1 MASFTYAGQLNSSEA
16 PVTID
21 VVIKNSAHVAVGE
34 AVTLDAGVDS
44 ADGIG
49 DRILG
54 VCVGIYDVNGLA
66 LDNADTSQLDGTWV
80 SATQTYTAGA
90 DNVTDDY
97 VTAKVIVDKMSLFR
111 NDADADLT
119 KAMVASHF
127 HIVSATQIDGD
138 TNAQDKGQFWLAKLD
153 PEDASVG
160 FFCISESVM
169 DPYVQI
175 T

>member
-21 VVIKNSAHVAVGE
+21 VVIKNSAHVAIGE
-34 AVTLDAGVDS
+34 AVTLDSGVDS
-44 ADGIG
+44 ADVVG

-54 VCVGIYDVNGLA
+54 VCVGIYDSAGIG
-66 LDNADTSQLDGTWV
+66 LDNTAQTLDGTWV
-80 SATQTYTAGA
+80 SSTKTYTAA
-90 DNVTDDY
+90 SDNVTVLK
-97 VTAKVIVDKMSLFR
+97 VTAKVIVDKMALFR
-111 NDADADLT
+111 NDADADMTAL
-119 KAMVASHF
+119 MVASHF
-127 HIVSATQIDGD
+127 HIVSATRIDGD

>member
-1 MASFTYAGQLNSSEA
+1 MASFTYAGQLNSSES

-34 AVTLDAGVDS
+34 AVTLNSGVDS
-44 ADGIG
+44 ASTSS
-49 DRILG
+49 RILG
-54 VCVGIYDVNGLA
+54 ICVGIYDVNGLA

-80 SATQTYTAGA
+80 SSTQTYTAGN

-97 VTAKVIVDKMSLFR
+97 VTVKVIVDKMSLFR
-111 NDADADLT
+111 NDSDATLT

-127 HIVSATQIDGD
+127 HLATAGQIDGD
-138 TNAQDKGQFWLAKLD
+138 TNAEDKGQFWLAKLD